1 MLNYLTTGKKHLLAL
16 RAFTLIATACS
27 AGSLFA
33 QATTPPAEPAPA
45 AKGESVIQLEAVSV
59 TGSNFKR
66 LDQEKV
72 LPVTV
77 FNKESLDLRN
87 ALTPVEVLTA
97 LPIVTNVPTN
107 ESTSGGAGVRG
118 DGATINMRGIGAGNT
133 LVLLNGRRLVPHP
146 ITGGDGGVNTFSPN
160 VNQLP
165 NQGISHID
173 VLRDGASSIYGS
185 DAVAG
190 VINYV
195 MREDF
200 RGSEVRL
207 RYGMPEGKGGQS
219 TQGTLTYG
227 TALNNNKGSFLT
239 TLDATYRDAV
249 YLRDRGFSANA
260 KHIDVA
266 PAPFNVAGSA
276 FDGQSATGLYPSFRI
291 GASTTANY
299 LRPVN
304 GALAFT
310 TVAPTRPANPEYYLN
325 INDYTMALP
334 RTSRVNWFTRATYDL
349 NDRIQAFGDFSY
361 YHSKSDLVRQPIA
374 LNAPSADSL
383 KPVGSTDAL
392 YFKVV
397 SVDNP
402 YNPYGSRFFSP
413 TGAANSDGTARLTGT
428 PQSIVWLTGTLKD
441 LAPEHVQVNS
451 NTYRAVGGLKG
462 KFFDT
467 WSWESGVLYTRA
479 STKDVSLTAVRET
492 ALSAALLKTDASAY
506 NPFGYTFKVSG
517 GAVVPDQVYHNPK
530 SAMPFV
536 QEWRH
541 DGFSSLGSIDF
552 RTSGEI
558 FRLWS
563 GASSLS
569 IGGEWRKEE
578 YIESRAPFAGLNPAS
593 SGLDPND
600 NDFLTASAKPDA
612 VGDRTVAS
620 GYAETVIPLVAA
632 NNNVPLV
639 SSLELT
645 GSARF
650 EHYSDFGNTTRP
662 KVGLNWKPYRG
673 AMIRSSFNE
682 GFSAPNLATL
692 YAPLQFTVDSQPGN
706 VDLYRNPY
714 TNEGPYVQK
723 QFTSGNASLKPTT
736 SIGKTIGLVL
746 EVPKVKGLTLTADYW
761 QIAQTNVINTLSV
774 SQVLTNDA
782 ALLNAYTAAQ
792 LAAGKTI
799 SQIDLGSGTANYKG
813 SPDVIRNPVTPADQ
827 ALFNAYNATRP
838 ASAQAAVAGTIASRS
853 VKFVNLAD
861 AYVSGWDM
869 SLNYALPKMEIGQFN
884 VGTDWSYLIRSYLT
898 KNIPNAPA
906 ITTDRMNFDGTTRW
920 RGSASVSWRKGNWN
934 AGTSAYYTG
943 RYADTATTT
952 AAIYNSLG
960 APTYLSKTFTDNAYA
975 YRYVIHD
982 NVTFN
987 AFVGYRF
994 GANSGKWLSRSSVKL
1009 GVVNLL
1015 DRTPPLTSGSFGY
1028 SSSVAGTQVMGRTWT
1043 VELNRQF

>member
-1 MLNYLTTGKKHLLAL
+1 MQTNKTALLRWVRSARIL
-16 RAFTLIATACS
+16 LPAIAVLATA
-27 AGSLFA
+27 SLFA
-33 QATTPPAEPAPA
+33 QAVAPA
-45 AKGESVIQLEAVSV
+45 AAPAEKNPGEDVIKLEAVSV

-77 FNKESLDLRN
+77 FSKESLDLRN
-87 ALTPVEVLTA
+87 ALTAVEVLTA
-97 LPIVTNVPTN
+97 LPIVTNVPVN

-146 ITGGDGGVNTFSPN
+146 ITGGDNGVNTFSPN

-200 RGSEVRL
+200 RGSEFRL
-207 RYGMPEGKGGQS
+207 RYGMPERKGGQS
-219 TQGTLTYG
+219 VQGTLTYG
-227 TALNNNKGSFLT
+227 TGLKNNKGSFLT
-239 TLDATYRDAV
+239 TLDATYRDAI
-249 YLRDRGFSANA
+249 YLRDRRFSANA

-266 PAPFNVAGSA
+266 PAPFNVAGST
-276 FDGQSATGLYPSFRI
+276 FDGQSATGLFPTFRI

-304 GALAFT
+304 GTLAFT
-310 TVAPTRPANPEYYLN
+310 TAAPTRAANPEYYLN
-325 INDYTMALP
+325 INAYTMALP
-334 RTSRVNWFTRATYDL
+334 RTSRMNWFTRATYDL
-349 NDRIQAFGDFSY
+349 NDRITAFGDFSY

-383 KPVGSTDAL
+383 KLAGSTDSL
-392 YFKVV
+392 YFKQV

-402 YNPYGSRFFSP
+402 YNPYGSRFYSS
-413 TGAANSDGTARLTGT
+413 TGANNADGTARLTGT

-441 LAPEHVQVNS
+441 LAPEHVQVHS
-451 NTYRAVGGLKG
+451 NTYRGVAGLKG

-492 ALSAALLKTDASAY
+492 ALSAAILKTDASAY
-506 NPFGYTFKVSG
+506 NPFGYTFKVAG
-517 GAVVPDQVYHNPK
+517 GAVVPDQVYHNPA
-530 SAMPFV
+530 SSMPFV
-536 QEWRH
+536 QIWRH
-541 DGFSSLGSIDF
+541 DGFSSLGSIDV

-558 FRLWS
+558 FHLWS
-563 GASSLS
+563 GASSLAV
-569 IGGEWRKEE
+569 GGEWRKEE
-578 YIESRAPFAGLNPAS
+578 YIETRAPYSGLNPAS

-600 NDFLTASAKPDA
+600 NDFVTASAKPDA
-612 VGDRTVAS
+612 VGERTVAS
-620 GYAETVIPLVAA
+620 GYAETVIPLVAP

-673 AMIRSSFNE
+673 LMIRSSFNE

-692 YAPLQFTVDSQPGN
+692 YAPLQFTVDSQPGTT
-706 VDLYRNPY
+706 DLYRNPY
-714 TNEGPYVQK
+714 TNEGAYVQK
-723 QFTSGNASLKPTT
+723 NFTSGNASLKPVT
-736 SIGKTIGLVL
+736 SIGKTIGLVF
-746 EVPKVKGLTLTADYW
+746 EIPKVKGLTVTADYW
-761 QIAQTNVINTLSV
+761 QIAQTNVINTLS
-774 SQVLTNDA
+774 STQLLTNDA

-799 SQIDLGSGTANYKG
+799 GQIDLGSGTANYKG
-813 SPDVIRNPVTPADQ
+813 SPDVIRNPVGAPDQ
-827 ALFNAYNATRP
+827 ALFNTYNATH
-838 ASAQAAVAGTIASRS
+838 ASAPAAVAGTIASRS

-869 SLNYALPKMEIGQFN
+869 SLNYVLPKMEIGQFN
-884 VGTDWSYLIRSYLT
+884 FNTDWSYLIRSYLR
-898 KNIPNAPA
+898 KNIPNAAA

-920 RGSASVSWRKGNWN
+920 RGSASLSWRKGNWS

-943 RYADTATTT
+943 RYSDTASTT
-952 AAIYNSLG
+952 AALYTSLG
-960 APTYLSKTFTDNAYA
+960 APNYLSRTFTDNAYA

-987 AFVGYRF
+987 AFTGYRF
-994 GANSGKWLSRSSVKL
+994 GTNSGKWLSRSAVKV

-1015 DRTPPLTSGSFGY
+1015 GRKPPLTSGSFGY
-1028 SSSVAGTQVMGRTWT
+1028 SSSVAGTQVAGRTWT
-1043 VELNRQF
+1043 LELDRQF

>member
-1 MLNYLTTGKKHLLAL
+1 MTSRNRNVRFRAALTLAA
-16 RAFTLIATACS
+16 AFTTA
-27 AGSLFA
+27 SLFA
-33 QATTPPAEPAPA
+33 QAVNQPA
-45 AKGESVIQLEAVSV
+45 AADSPKKEEVLKLEAVSV
-59 TGSNFKR
+59 TGSNLKR

-77 FNKESLDLRN
+77 FSKEALDVRN
-87 ALTPVEVLTA
+87 ALTAVEVLTA

-146 ITGGDGGVNTFSPN
+146 ITGGDNGVNTFSPN

-200 RGSEVRL
+200 RGSEFRL
-207 RYGMPEGKGGQS
+207 RYGMPEKSGGES
-219 TQGTLTYG
+219 VQGTLTYG
-227 TALNNNKGSFLT
+227 TAFRNNKGSFLT
-239 TLDATYRDAV
+239 TIDSTYRDAM
-249 YLRDRGFSANA
+249 YLRDRRFSANA

-304 GALAFT
+304 GTLSFT
-310 TVAPTRPANPEYYLN
+310 TAAPTRVANPEYYLN

-334 RTSRVNWFTRATYDL
+334 RTSRVNWFTRSTYDI
-349 NDRIQAFGDFSY
+349 NDRISAFGDFSY

-383 KPVGSTDAL
+383 KPVGSTDSL
-392 YFKVV
+392 YYKVV

-402 YNPYGSRFFSP
+402 YNPYGSRFYST

-428 PQSIVWLTGTLKD
+428 PQSIIWLTGTLKD
-441 LAPEHVQVNS
+441 VPPEHVQVHS
-451 NTYRAVGGLKG
+451 NTWRAVGGLKG

-492 ALSAALLKTDASAY
+492 ALGAALLKTDATAY

-517 GAVVPDQVYHNPK
+517 GAVVPDQVYHNPT
-530 SAMPFV
+530 SAMPFL
-536 QEWRH
+536 QIWRH

-552 RTSGEI
+552 RSSGEI
-558 FRLWS
+558 FRLWA
-563 GASSLS
+563 GASSLAV
-569 IGGEWRKEE
+569 GGEWRKEE
-578 YIESRAPFAGLNPAS
+578 YIESRAPYAGLNPAN

-620 GYAETVIPLVAA
+620 AYAETVIPLVAPS
-632 NNNVPLV
+632 NNVPLI
-639 SSLELT
+639 SSLEVT
-645 GSARF
+645 GSGRF

-662 KVGLNWKPYRG
+662 KVGVNWKPYRG

-714 TNEGPYVQK
+714 TSEGAYVQK
-723 QFTSGNASLKPTT
+723 QYTSGNASLKPVT
-736 SIGKTIGLVL
+736 SIGKTVGLVL
-746 EVPKVKGLTLTADYW
+746 EVPKVKGLTITADYW
-761 QIAQTNVINTLSV
+761 QIAQNNVINTLSV
-774 SQVLTNDA
+774 AQVLTNDA
-782 ALLNAYTAAQ
+782 ALLNAYTASQ

-799 SQIDLGSGTANYKG
+799 SQIDLGSGTAAYKG
-813 SPDVIRNPVTPADQ
+813 SPDVIRNPVTAADQ
-827 ALFNAYNATRP
+827 ALFNAYNATH
-838 ASAQAAVAGTIASRS
+838 ASAPAAVAGTIASRS

-869 SLNYALPKMEIGQFN
+869 SLNYLLPKMQMGQFN
-884 VGTDWSYLIRSYLT
+884 VVTDWSYLIRSYLK

-920 RGSASVSWRKGNWN
+920 RGSASINWRKGNWS
-934 AGTSAYYTG
+934 AGASAYYTG
-943 RYADTATTT
+943 RYADTASTT
-952 AAIYNSLG
+952 AALFTSLG
-960 APTYLSKTFTDNAYA
+960 EPKYLSKTFTDNAYA

-987 AFVGYRF
+987 AFTGYRF
-994 GANSGKWLSRSSVKL
+994 GTDSGKWLSRSSIKV

-1015 DRTPPLTSGSFGY
+1015 DRKPPLTSGSFGY

-1043 VELNRQF
+1043 VEMNRQF

>member
-1 MLNYLTTGKKHLLAL
+1 MTSRNWIIRFRAALTIAV
-16 RAFTLIATACS
+16 AFS
-27 AGSLFA
+27 AVSLFA
-33 QATTPPAEPAPA
+33 QAAAQPA
-45 AKGESVIQLEAVSV
+45 AADTGKKEEVLKLEAVSV
-59 TGSNFKR
+59 TGSNLKR

-77 FNKESLDLRN
+77 FSKESLDLRN
-87 ALTPVEVLTA
+87 ALTAVEVLTA

-146 ITGGDGGVNTFSPN
+146 ITGGDNGVNTFSPN

-200 RGSEVRL
+200 RGSEFRL
-207 RYGMPEGKGGQS
+207 RYGMPEKSGGQS
-219 TQGTLTYG
+219 VQGTLTYG
-227 TALNNNKGSFLT
+227 TGLNNNKGSFLT
-239 TLDATYRDAV
+239 TLDATYRDSV
-249 YLRDRGFSANA
+249 YLRDRGYSANA

-266 PAPFNVAGSA
+266 PAPFNVAGST

-291 GASTTANY
+291 GTGTTANY

-304 GALAFT
+304 GNLSFT
-310 TVAPTRPANPEYYLN
+310 TTGPTRTANPEYYLN

-334 RTSRVNWFTRATYDL
+334 RTSRVNWFSRATYDL

-383 KPVGSTDAL
+383 KPAGSTDAL
-392 YFKVV
+392 YYKVV
-397 SVDNP
+397 SVNNP
-402 YNPYGSRFFSP
+402 YNPYGSRFYSP
-413 TGAANSDGTARLTGT
+413 TGAANSDGSARLTGT

-441 LAPEHVQVNS
+441 LAPEHVQVHS
-451 NTYRAVGGLKG
+451 NTYRAVAGLKG
-462 KFFDT
+462 KFLDT
-467 WSWESGVLYTRA
+467 WSWESGVLYTRTT
-479 STKDVSLTAVRET
+479 TKDVSLTAVRET
-492 ALSAALLKTDASAY
+492 MLGDALLKTDASAY

-517 GAVVPDQVYHNPK
+517 GAVVPDQVYRNPS

-536 QEWRH
+536 QIWRH
-541 DGFSSLGSIDF
+541 DGFSSLGSIDL
-552 RTSGEI
+552 RAGGELY
-558 FRLWS
+558 RLWAGPIS
-563 GASSLS
+563 ASL
-569 IGGEWRKEE
+569 GGEWRKEA
-578 YIESRAPFAGLNPAS
+578 YIERREPFSGLNPTS

-620 GYAETVIPLVAA
+620 AYAETVIPLVAPS
-632 NNNVPLV
+632 NNVPLV
-639 SSLELT
+639 SSLEVT

-692 YAPLQFTVDSQPGN
+692 YAPLQFTVDSQPGQT
-706 VDLYRNPY
+706 DLYRNPY
-714 TNEGPYVQK
+714 TSEGPYVQK

-761 QIAQTNVINTLSV
+761 QIAQANVINTLSV
-774 SQVLTNDA
+774 TQVLTNDA
-782 ALLNAYTAAQ
+782 ALLNAYTASQ
-792 LAAGKTI
+792 LAAGKTA
-799 SQIDLGSGTANYKG
+799 SQIDLGSGTAAYKG
-813 SPDVIRNPVTPADQ
+813 SPDVVRNPVTAADQ
-827 ALFNAYNATRP
+827 ALFNAYNASRP
-838 ASAQAAVAGTIASRS
+838 ANAQAAVAGTIASRAA
-853 VKFVNLAD
+853 KFVNLAD

-869 SLNYALPKMEIGQFN
+869 SLNYMLPKMEVGQFN
-884 VGTDWSYLIRSYLT
+884 VSTDWSYLIRSYLK

-906 ITTDRMNFDGTTRW
+906 ITTERMNFDGTTRW
-920 RGSASVSWRKGNWN
+920 RGSASVSWRKGNWS

-943 RYADTATTT
+943 RYSDTASTT
-952 AAIYNSLG
+952 AALYTSLG
-960 APTYLSKTFTDNAYA
+960 TPNYLSKTFTDNAYA

-987 AFVGYRF
+987 AFTGYRF
-994 GANSGKWLSRSSVKL
+994 GANSGKWLSRSSVKV

-1015 DRTPPLTSGSFGY
+1015 DRNPPLTSGSFGY

-1043 VELNRQF
+1043 IELSRQF